1 MHDFKNFSLV
11 KFRVFIHKELDQ
23 LLSLNKAALILI
35 DFKKNLSQFMPFLL
49 IDFLE
54 TQKALNDRNEI
65 VFPLNNE
72 KNYII
77 RC

>member
-1 MHDFKNFSLV
+1 MHDFNNFSLV
-11 KFRVFIHKELDQ
+11 KFRVFIHKELNQ
-23 LLSLNKAALILI
+23 LLSLNQAALVLI
-35 DFKKNLSQFMPFLL
+35 NLKKNLSQFMPFLL

-65 VFPLNNE
+65 VFPLNNQ